1 MCNTVCHRN
10 LYPFCDHNRNSKKWT
25 SKIIALV
32 NNKRTRPKNM
42 LTEVITSIC
51 TENTSHIF
59 QVKGIPRR
67 NDGGIRSFKIS
78 AATRSDDRM
87 FKK

>member
-1 MCNTVCHRN
+1 
-10 LYPFCDHNRNSKKWT
+10 
-25 SKIIALV
+25 
-32 NNKRTRPKNM
+32 M